1 MKDQSNPISFKR
13 ICVYC
18 GSSSGSLPAFAEA
31 ARALGAA
38 LARRG
43 LGLVYGGGCVGL
55 MGWVADAV
63 VAQGGEV
70 IGVIPEVLAK
80 KEIAHF
86 SLKDL
91 RVVGT
96 IHERKALMAEL
107 ADAFIA
113 LPGGF
118 GTMEE
123 LCEALAWAQLGLH
136 HKPLGLLN
144 VAGFYDPLLAF
155 FDHAVERQFIR
166 PAHRQLVL
174 AETVPDRL
182 LDLLAQPQPPVL
194 PKWTDCGQ
202 N

>member
-1 MKDQSNPISFKR
+1 MNIKR
-13 ICVYC
+13 VCVYC
-18 GSSSGSLPAFAEA
+18 GSNSGSLPAFAVA
-31 ARALGAA
+31 ARELGAA

-55 MGWVADAV
+55 MGVVADAV

-80 KEIAHF
+80 REMAHF
-86 SLKDL
+86 GLKDL

-123 LCEALAWAQLGLH
+123 LCEALTWAQLGLH

-144 VAGFYDPLLAF
+144 VAGYYDPLLAF
-155 FDHAVERQFIR
+155 F
-166 PAHRQLVL
+166 
-174 AETVPDRL
+174 
-182 LDLLAQPQPPVL
+182 
-194 PKWTDCGQ
+194 
-202 N
+202 

>member
-1 MKDQSNPISFKR
+1 MNIKR
-13 ICVYC
+13 VCVYC
-18 GSSSGSLPAFAEA
+18 GSNSGSLPAFAGA
-31 ARALGAA
+31 ARKLGAA

-55 MGWVADAV
+55 MGMVADAA

-91 RVVGT
+91 RVVGS

-123 LCEALAWAQLGLH
+123 FCEALTWAQLGLH

-155 FDHAVERQFIR
+155 FDHAVERNFIR

-174 AETVPDRL
+174 AETAPDLL
-182 LDLLAQPQPPVL
+182 LDLLARPQPPA
-194 PKWTDCGQ
+194 PHKWMDRDQT
-202 N
+202 